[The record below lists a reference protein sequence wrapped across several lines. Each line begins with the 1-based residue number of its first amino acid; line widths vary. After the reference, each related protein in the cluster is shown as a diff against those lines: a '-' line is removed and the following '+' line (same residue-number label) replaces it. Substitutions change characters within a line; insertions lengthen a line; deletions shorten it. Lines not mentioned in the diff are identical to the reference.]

1 MDKVSDVKKP
11 SIDSRFSVETH
22 GDPETLKKEFRIF
35 AKQYHPGTADISEAT
50 ELFQDI
56 SAEYEQLQNYLSS
69 WQQNKWVIVQNGAE
83 ELQSIYNT
91 FL

>member
-1 MDKVSDVKKP
+1 MAPKGEIETHTLPMDKVSDVKKP

-69 WQQNKWVIVQNGAE
+69 
-83 ELQSIYNT
+83 
-91 FL
+91 